1 MFLKSNKNTPKI
13 ETVIGSET
21 ELEGNVHTKQSLRV
35 DGKVKG
41 EVKAISVIIGEF
53 GIVTGDVTATNVTVA
68 GKVKG
73 NITARESIE
82 LLPKA
87 QILGDIR
94 TTKLVISDG
103 ACFEG
108 NCQMIK
114 ADGQVIELNPQ
125 NAEGKNHNNN
135 GHQQHQKAVANAN
148 H

>member
-1 MFLKSNKNTPKI
+1 MFLKSDKNSPKI
-13 ETVIGSET
+13 ETVIGADT
-21 ELEGNVHTKQSLRV
+21 ELEGNVSTRQSLRV

-41 EVKAISVIIGEF
+41 EVKAVSVIVGEF
-53 GIVTGDVTATNVTVA
+53 GVVTGDVTAANVTIS

-73 NITARESIE
+73 NISARESIE

-94 TTKLVISDG
+94 TVKLVIADG

-108 NCQMIK
+108 NCQMLK
-114 ADGQVIELNPQ
+114 SDGQVIELNPQ
-125 NAEGKNHNNN
+125 ATDTKHNN
-135 GHQQHQKAVANAN
+135 GHQQHAKIVNAN

>member
-1 MFLKSNKNTPKI
+1 MFLKSNKNAPKI
-13 ETVIGSET
+13 ETVVGPDT
-21 ELEGNVHTKQSLRV
+21 ELEGNVSTRQSLRI
-35 DGKVKG
+35 DGKIKG

-53 GIVTGDVTATNVTVA
+53 GVVTGDVTATNVTVA

-73 NITARESIE
+73 NISAKEAIE

-94 TTKLVISDG
+94 TNKLVISDG

-114 ADGQVIELNPQ
+114 NDGQVIELNPQ
-125 NAEGKNHNNN
+125 AGENK
-135 GHQQHQKAVANAN
+135 HQNSHPQHSKAVANAN

>member
-1 MFLKSNKNTPKI
+1 MFSKPKNTPKI
-13 ETVIGSET
+13 ETVIGAET
-21 ELEGNVHTKQSLRV
+21 ELEGNINTRQSLRV

-41 EVKAISVIIGEF
+41 EVNAISAIIGEF
-53 GIVTGDVTATNVTVA
+53 GVVTGDVTAGTITVA

-82 LLPKA
+82 LLAKA

-94 TTKLVISDG
+94 TSKLIISDG

-114 ADGQVIELNPQ
+114 GDGQVIELNPQ
-125 NAEGKNHNNN
+125 AENKHQNN
-135 GHQQHQKAVANAN
+135 GHQQHAKAVANAN

>member
-13 ETVIGSET
+13 ETVVGAET
-21 ELEGNVHTKQSLRV
+21 ELEGNISTRQSLRV

-53 GIVTGDVTATNVTVA
+53 GVVTGDVTATNITVS

-73 NITARESIE
+73 NISARESIE

-94 TTKLVISDG
+94 TNKLVISDG

-114 ADGQVIELNPQ
+114 GDGQVIELNP
-125 NAEGKNHNNN
+125 NAENKHHNN
-135 GHQQHQKAVANAN
+135 GHQQHAKAVVNAN